1 MFGCIDPGMAV
12 FMAETSACPDRSPDA
27 VEWVALAAAFLLATT
42 VILASG

>member
-12 FMAETSACPDRSPDA
+12 FMAETPPCTAKGRAA

-42 VILASG
+42 IVLVAV